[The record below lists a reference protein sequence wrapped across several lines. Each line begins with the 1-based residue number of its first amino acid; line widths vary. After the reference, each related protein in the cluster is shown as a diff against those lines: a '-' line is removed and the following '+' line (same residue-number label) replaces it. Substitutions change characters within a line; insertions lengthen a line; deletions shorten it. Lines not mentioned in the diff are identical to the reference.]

1 MDRIE
6 GGEDASAVVKSCFEQ
21 DDSPDGGWTRE
32 SYAAN
37 EGRNA
42 VAELLHRYGDA
53 HLAGAV
59 RRAILPQTFTVHRRA
74 LCVSSSASQVE

>member
-6 GGEDASAVVKSCFEQ
+6 GGEDASAGVRSCFEQ
-21 DDSPDGGWTRE
+21 DDSPDGWTRE

-42 VAELLHRYGDA
+42 VAELLHRYCDA